1 MVNVYPAQGIETRLV
16 PEASYGVTPPTPV
29 YKRLNGFGVVLGA
42 TVEIET
48 FAPPG
53 ALVPT
58 IPMVNDDYSEGEVSG
73 RVDFNGLAYVLSGLF
88 GPATITSLAGTPA
101 ATSWEWVWN
110 GRTPNVPVTYS
121 LMSGF
126 ADSADIATGFLFNT
140 MEISG
145 GREDGFEISGDGL
158 ARALTAGNT
167 FPVEAPVDV
176 PAVPAGAV
184 FGNVYLD
191 PTWAGLGVTQLLY
204 CYEME
209 LAIGE
214 RMGRIRPI
222 NKSKS
227 SDAVVDV
234 ADQEHELTLTLGR
247 NAVADA
253 QLAKLRAGTRVFP
266 RVEWEGDVISGA
278 NKYLFQVDTCLIYS
292 EVGMPDNVQDAST
305 REFTGRIAI
314 DPVSGNAIR
323 CKLINTLTAL

>member
-1 MVNVYPAQGIETRLV
+1 MAMVYPAQGIETRLV
-16 PEASYGVTPPTPV
+16 PEDVYGTTPGTPA

-58 IPMVNDDYSEGEVSG
+58 IPLVNDDYSEGEVSG

-88 GPATITSLAGTPA
+88 GEATVTPAGTA
-101 ATSWEWVWN
+101 FEWVWAWN
-110 GRTPNVPVTYS
+110 GRDPNDPVSYTIQ
-121 LMSGF
+121 SGF
-126 ADSADIATGFLFNT
+126 DDSADLATGFIFNT
-140 MEISG
+140 LEISG
-145 GREDGFEISGDGL
+145 GREDGFEISGEGL
-158 ARALTAGNT
+158 ARALTAGNLMAGT
-167 FPVEAPVDV
+167 VTDV

-184 FGNVYLD
+184 FGNIFLD
-191 PTWAGLGVTQLLY
+191 NTWAGLGTTQLLY
-204 CYEME
+204 AYEME

-227 SDAVVDV
+227 SDGVVDIS
-234 ADQEHELTLTLGR
+234 DQEHTLALTLGR

-253 QLAKLRAGTRVFP
+253 QLAKLRAGQQVFP
-266 RVEWEGDVISGA
+266 RVQWEGDIIA
-278 NKYLFQVDTCLIYS
+278 ATDRYLFEVDCCLIYS
-292 EVGMPDNVQDAST
+292 EVGMPDNVQEAST

-314 DPVSGNAIR
+314 DPVSGNAIQVR
-323 CKLINTLTAL
+323 LVNTVAAL